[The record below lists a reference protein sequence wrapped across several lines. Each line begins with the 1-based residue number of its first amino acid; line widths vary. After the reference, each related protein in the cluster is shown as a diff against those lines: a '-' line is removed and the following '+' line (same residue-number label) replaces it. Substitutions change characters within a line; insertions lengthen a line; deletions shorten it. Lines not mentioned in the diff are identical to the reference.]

1 MPRKLKDWME
11 AFNDWTL
18 PRSESPVSFHTFAGY
33 FALSALVRR
42 RVKLSRKILGRYDIY
57 PTLYIMFVGPAGGP
71 RKSTSMDEAV
81 RILDEIPN
89 LVMAADAPTKE
100 VLIKRIKDS
109 PDSSI
114 IIPSSEFAQFIMKS
128 GYEMYDV
135 LTNLFDNRKRL
146 TQDTFARDLELA
158 ENPCG
163 ILLGC
168 TTPDWIAD
176 NMPENVIG
184 GGFASRVIFVYEQDV
199 RRRKIFYDDVDYDVI
214 DKLHVDLLADAMDIS
229 NNVAG
234 ECTFS
239 PEAKEYVR
247 DWYESGAYKTNEDS
261 GNSRLDGYYNRK
273 HIHVIKLAQLR
284 SISQSNNLIIE
295 LEHVNRAIK
304 DIEEM
309 EKTLPQTFKHIG
321 KNQYVSDVDRIRD
334 FILAKGKVERKEL
347 IREFLHTAEPDKL
360 ASLLGTVVIVF
371 EKQIE
376 VVRELDKTFYVKRA
390 L

>member
-11 AFNDWTL
+11 GFNNWTL

-42 RVKLSRKILGRYDIY
+42 RVKLSKNMLGRYEIY

-71 RKSTSMDEAV
+71 RKSTSMDDAV
-81 RILDEIPN
+81 KILEEIPN
-89 LVMAADAPTKE
+89 LTMSADAPTKE
-100 VLIKRIKDS
+100 ILIKRIADS

-146 TQDTFARDLELA
+146 SQDTFARDLELA

-184 GGFASRVIFVYEQDV
+184 GGFASRVIFVYEPDV
-199 RRRKIFYDDVDYDVI
+199 RRRKLFYDDVDQEEMG
-214 DKLHVDLLADAMDIS
+214 KLHKDLMDDAHDI
-229 NNVAG
+229 NNNCAG
-234 ECTFS
+234 ESVFS
-239 PEAKEYVR
+239 PEAKEFLR
-247 DWYESGAYKTNEDS
+247 DWYESGAYKTNGDS
-261 GNSRLDGYYNRK
+261 GNQRLDGYYNRK
-273 HIHVIKLAQLR
+273 HIHVIKFAQLR
-284 SISQSNNLIIE
+284 SISESNNLIIE
-295 LEHVNRAIK
+295 LEHVKRAIA
-304 DIEEM
+304 DIEEV

-360 ASLLGTVVIVF
+360 ATLLATVVIVY

-376 VVRELDKTFYVKRA
+376 LVRELDKTFYVKR
-390 L
+390 